1 MLNRKSLAFLL
12 AATLLAGTVHSA
24 RAGEAAPED
33 DQPEISREN
42 EWRGRGPGRGRNDG
56 PGPDRRFGRHHD
68 DGWHRGGRPE
78 RGPGGPGPGFRCG
91 TPRMHGKGGDMGMGL
106 GRGWEALDLDDTQ
119 KSKLIDVMTE
129 NYRARLETRMEMLA
143 ARKNLRKLQ
152 DAETLD
158 ADAVIAANANLGMA
172 KGKLEVLRR
181 QLRDNVRGV
190 LNADQLKKLDEWK
203 DNRPGRGGPRDGDD
217 RPEGKR
223 GPGPRPQ
230 GGPGP
235 RK

>member
-1 MLNRKSLAFLL
+1 MLNKKSLAFLI
-12 AATLLAGTVHSA
+12 AAALLAGTVVQSA
-24 RAGEAAPED
+24 WAGEPAPDD

-42 EWRGRGPGRGRNDG
+42 DRRGRGPGRGGRHDG
-56 PGPDRRFGRHHD
+56 PGPDRKFGRHHD
-68 DGWHRGGRPE
+68 DGWHRGGRPD
-78 RGPGGPGPGFRCG
+78 RGPDCPPGFRCG
-91 TPRMHGKGGDMGMGL
+91 TPRVHGKGHELGMGM
-106 GRGWEALDLDDTQ
+106 GRGWEALDLDDAQ
-119 KSKLIDVMTE
+119 KSKMVDVMTE
-129 NYRARLETRMEMLA
+129 NYRARLQARMEMLA
-143 ARKNLRKLQ
+143 ARKNLRELQ
-152 DAETLD
+152 DADTLD

-172 KGKLEVLRR
+172 KGKMEVLRL

-203 DNRPGRGGPRDGDD
+203 ENRPGRGGPRDGD

-235 RK
+235 RR